1 MYSIAKAIEIIF
13 KWPIAAVAKAAVK
26 IRPKIRQIITA
37 SNSLIV
43 RIAKKST
50 NEINTKVI
58 IPAYSMPR
66 SELLSSSSAK
76 ATSPVMRICIGLS
89 SVKPILDA
97 AACIAEIDFS
107 AGYSWVKSCFG
118 FTIINS

>member
-50 NEINTKVI
+50 NEINTKEKKKEHSLNQGNNASGSKTFEYNEKDV
-58 IPAYSMPR
+58 ALFDKLMS
-66 SELLSSSSAK
+66 K
-76 ATSPVMRICIGLS
+76 
-89 SVKPILDA
+89 K
-97 AACIAEIDFS
+97 
-107 AGYSWVKSCFG
+107 
-118 FTIINS
+118 